1 MRATDV
7 DNDGKLSFPEFK
19 QTIIL
24 AQSKSKENK
33 K

>member
-7 DNDGKLSFPEFK
+7 DNDGKLSFNEFK
-19 QTIIL
+19 QTIL
-24 AQSKSKENK
+24 MAQQKNKENK